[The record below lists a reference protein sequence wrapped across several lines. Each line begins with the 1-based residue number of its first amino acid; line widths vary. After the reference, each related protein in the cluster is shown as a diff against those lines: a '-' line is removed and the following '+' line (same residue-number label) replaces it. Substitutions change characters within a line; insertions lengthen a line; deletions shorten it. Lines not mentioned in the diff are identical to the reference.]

1 MLTPIP
7 ADEFVRR
14 TEIDLCRDLHHSWS
28 SAGQVVSMRALDT
41 IEAVQ
46 LMPIGY
52 LMKLLEHTVILGG
65 NRERVYAG
73 CTVSIMQVSP
83 QAVRIGQ
90 RFIQRSKYTAILENF
105 GSILGQFSIQS
116 GISGLGAFI
125 ILGKTKDGTP
135 SVAHYVPPIA
145 EMNGSTKWNL
155 LDGLHRNFLINQIGA
170 TTTMVAIEGVKV
182 PFPCTL
188 HDWKVIKPVDEKPP
202 KEERY
207 FDLKPELFRSL
218 EYVGID
224 G

>member
-14 TEIDLCRDLHHSWS
+14 TEINVHRDLHHSWGL
-28 SAGQVVSMRALDT
+28 AKQVVSLRALKT

-46 LMPIGY
+46 IMPNVY
-52 LMKLLEHTVILGG
+52 LMKLLENTIIAGG
-65 NRERVYAG
+65 NQERVYAG
-73 CTVSIMQVSP
+73 CSVTIIPVSP

-105 GSILGQFSIQS
+105 GSIFGQYSMAG
-116 GISGLGAFI
+116 GIANLGALI
-125 ILGKTKDGTP
+125 ILGKTEDGVL
-135 SVAHYVPPIA
+135 SIAHYVPPIA
-145 EMNGSTKWNL
+145 EMNGSSKWNL
-155 LDGLHRNFLINQIGA
+155 LDGLHRNFLVNQIGS
-170 TTTMVAIEGVKV
+170 TTTMAAIEGVKI

-188 HDWKVIKPVDEKPP
+188 HDWKMIKPVDEKPP

-207 FDLKPELFRSL
+207 FDLKPELFRRL